1 VPRLSLVRT
10 TSFRLAA
17 IYLLLFTLSAL
28 ALGAFVYLSVRREIL
43 ADFDERIVEETDSLQ
58 HTFARGGRERLA
70 EILEARGRSSGGAL
84 TYGLQSGDGRQL
96 AGSWQAAGRQLAGNL
111 TAPATGAG
119 GPRAGWSELKETE
132 DNEAPEEKPEVLR
145 ALVTPLA
152 DGSILI
158 VGDEQRR
165 ADTAL
170 RDILSAFAWAVG
182 ATIALGVA
190 GGLWLSAQFLRRVD
204 TMRLAAHGIM
214 AGDWGRR
221 IPLTPVNDDLSA
233 LARTLNRL
241 FDRIEKL
248 LLANKHVSADIAHDL
263 RKPLAHVLRR
273 LEEAR
278 LHDAPSKA
286 IRSAL
291 DASIAEIEG
300 VLETFDALLRIGQ
313 IEAGARRA
321 AFKPIDLAE
330 IARDVVEAFQPAAE
344 EGGRTLVSR
353 LDALLPMLGDRE
365 LLTQM
370 IANLLDNALRHTPHG
385 VRIAVAGDQLARGV
399 RLTVEDNGP
408 GVDPRDLPAI
418 FQRFYRADAAR
429 SSPGSGLGLSLVA
442 AIAELHGLEY
452 SASDNHPG
460 LKVTLTTAAR
470 EE

>member
-1 VPRLSLVRT
+1 M
-10 TSFRLAA
+10 
-17 IYLLLFTLSAL
+17 
-28 ALGAFVYLSVRREIL
+28 
-43 ADFDERIVEETDSLQ
+43 
-58 HTFARGGRERLA
+58 
-70 EILEARGRSSGGAL
+70 
-84 TYGLQSGDGRQL
+84 
-96 AGSWQAAGRQLAGNL
+96 
-111 TAPATGAG
+111 
-119 GPRAGWSELKETE
+119 
-132 DNEAPEEKPEVLR
+132 
-145 ALVTPLA
+145 TPLA

-170 RDILSAFAWAVG
+170 RGILSAFAWAVG

-204 TMRLAAHGIM
+204 AMRLAAHGIM

-221 IPLTPVNDDLSA
+221 IPLTSVNDDLSA
-233 LARTLNRL
+233 LARTFNRL

-263 RKPLAHVLRR
+263 RKPLAHILRR

-278 LHDAPSKA
+278 LSDAPSDA
-286 IRSAL
+286 VRSAL
-291 DASIAEIEG
+291 DGSIAEIEG

-330 IARDVVEAFQPAAE
+330 IARDVVEAFQPAAD

-353 LDALLPMLGDRE
+353 LDKPLPMQGDRE

-370 IANLLDNALRHTPHG
+370 IANLLDNALRHTPQG
-385 VRIAVAGDQLARGV
+385 VRIVVAGDQLARGV
-399 RLTVEDNGP
+399 CLTVEDNGP
-408 GVDPRDLPAI
+408 GVNPRDLPAI
-418 FQRFYRADAAR
+418 FQRFYRGDAAR
-429 SSPGSGLGLSLVA
+429 NSPGSGLGLSLVA
-442 AIAELHGLEY
+442 AIAELHGLEC

-460 LKVTLTTAAR
+460 LKVTLTTADQD
-470 EE
+470 E

>member
-1 VPRLSLVRT
+1 
-10 TSFRLAA
+10 
-17 IYLLLFTLSAL
+17 
-28 ALGAFVYLSVRREIL
+28 
-43 ADFDERIVEETDSLQ
+43 
-58 HTFARGGRERLA
+58 
-70 EILEARGRSSGGAL
+70 
-84 TYGLQSGDGRQL
+84 
-96 AGSWQAAGRQLAGNL
+96 
-111 TAPATGAG
+111 
-119 GPRAGWSELKETE
+119 
-132 DNEAPEEKPEVLR
+132 
-145 ALVTPLA
+145 
-152 DGSILI
+152 
-158 VGDEQRR
+158 
-165 ADTAL
+165 
-170 RDILSAFAWAVG
+170 
-182 ATIALGVA
+182 
-190 GGLWLSAQFLRRVD
+190 
-204 TMRLAAHGIM
+204 M
-214 AGDWGRR
+214 
-221 IPLTPVNDDLSA
+221 
-233 LARTLNRL
+233 
-241 FDRIEKL
+241 
-248 LLANKHVSADIAHDL
+248 
-263 RKPLAHVLRR
+263 
-273 LEEAR
+273 
-278 LHDAPSKA
+278 
-286 IRSAL
+286 
-291 DASIAEIEG
+291 
-300 VLETFDALLRIGQ
+300 LETFDALLRIGQ

>member
-10 TSFRLAA
+10 ASFRLAA

-28 ALGAFVYLSVRREIL
+28 VLGAFVYLSVRREIL
-43 ADFDERIVEETDSLQ
+43 ADFDERIVEETDSLERI
-58 HTFARGGRERLA
+58 FAREGRERLT
-70 EILEARGRSSGGAL
+70 EILEARGGSSGGAL
-84 TYGLQSGDGRQL
+84 SYGLQGRDGR
-96 AGSWQAAGRQLAGNL
+96 RLAGNL
-111 TAPATGAG
+111 SAPAACAG

-132 DNEAPEEKPEVLR
+132 DNEASEEKPEVLR

-170 RDILSAFAWAVG
+170 RGILSAFAWAVG

-204 TMRLAAHGIM
+204 AMRLAAHGIM

-221 IPLTPVNDDLSA
+221 IPLTPINDDLSA
-233 LARTLNRL
+233 LARTFNRL

-248 LLANKHVSADIAHDL
+248 LLANKHVSAEIAHDL
-263 RKPLAHVLRR
+263 RKPLAHILRR
-273 LEEAR
+273 LEEGR
-278 LHDAPSKA
+278 LSDAPSDA
-286 IRSAL
+286 VRSAL
-291 DASIAEIEG
+291 DGSIAEIEG

-330 IARDVVEAFQPAAE
+330 IARDVVEAFQPAAD
-344 EGGRTLVSR
+344 EGDRTLVSR
-353 LDALLPMLGDRE
+353 LDKPLPMQGDRE

-370 IANLLDNALRHTPHG
+370 IANLLDNALRHTPQG
-385 VRIAVAGDQLARGV
+385 VRIVVSGDQLAGGV
-399 RLTVEDNGP
+399 CLTVADNGP
-408 GVDPRDLPAI
+408 GADPRDLPAI
-418 FQRFYRADAAR
+418 FQRFYRGDAAR
-429 SSPGSGLGLSLVA
+429 NSPGSGLGLSLVA
-442 AIAELHGLEY
+442 AIAELHGLEC

-460 LKVTLTTAAR
+460 LKLTLTTADQD
-470 EE
+470 E

>member
-1 VPRLSLVRT
+1 M
-10 TSFRLAA
+10 
-17 IYLLLFTLSAL
+17 
-28 ALGAFVYLSVRREIL
+28 
-43 ADFDERIVEETDSLQ
+43 
-58 HTFARGGRERLA
+58 
-70 EILEARGRSSGGAL
+70 
-84 TYGLQSGDGRQL
+84 
-96 AGSWQAAGRQLAGNL
+96 
-111 TAPATGAG
+111 
-119 GPRAGWSELKETE
+119 
-132 DNEAPEEKPEVLR
+132 
-145 ALVTPLA
+145 LVTPLA

-170 RDILSAFAWAVG
+170 RGILSAFAWAVG

-204 TMRLAAHGIM
+204 AMRLAAHGIM

-221 IPLTPVNDDLSA
+221 IPLTPVNDDLTA
-233 LARTLNRL
+233 LARTFNRL

-263 RKPLAHVLRR
+263 RKPLAHILRR

-278 LHDAPSKA
+278 LRDAPSDA

-291 DASIAEIEG
+291 DGSIAEIEG

-330 IARDVVEAFQPAAE
+330 IARDVVEAFQPAAD

-353 LDALLPMLGDRE
+353 LDTPMPMLGDRE

-370 IANLLDNALRHTPHG
+370 IANLLDNALRHTPQG

-408 GVDPRDLPAI
+408 GVDPGLACNLSALLPRGRGAELAGK
-418 FQRFYRADAAR
+418 RARPQPCGGDRGTARSRLLGLGQPSRPQGHADDRRSGRIGQSAGFAGLRRRRPVRARACRRSPWRAPGFPDAAGSPAR
-429 SSPGSGLGLSLVA
+429 PRRGARAPARGCHGREPSAASERKSSPKM
-442 AIAELHGLEY
+442 H
-452 SASDNHPG
+452 
-460 LKVTLTTAAR
+460 R
-470 EE
+470 W

>member
-58 HTFARGGRERLA
+58 RIFAREGRERLA
-70 EILEARGRSSGGAL
+70 EILQARRSSSGGAL
-84 TYGLQSGDGRQL
+84 SYGLQSRG
-96 AGSWQAAGRQLAGNL
+96 GRQLAGNL
-111 TAPATGAG
+111 SARAAGAG
-119 GPRAGWSELKETE
+119 GPRTGWSELKETE

-158 VGDEQRR
+158 VGDERRR

-170 RDILSAFAWAVG
+170 RGILSAFAWAVG

-204 TMRLAAHGIM
+204 AMRLAAHGIM

-221 IPLTPVNDDLSA
+221 IPLTPVNDDLTA
-233 LARTLNRL
+233 LARTFNRL

-263 RKPLAHVLRR
+263 RKPLAHILRR

-278 LHDAPSKA
+278 LSDAHSDA
-286 IRSAL
+286 IRGAL
-291 DASIAEIEG
+291 DGSIAEIEG

-330 IARDVVEAFQPAAE
+330 IARDVVEAFQPAAD

-353 LDALLPMLGDRE
+353 LDTPLPMLGDRE

-370 IANLLDNALRHTPHG
+370 VANLLDNALRHTPQG
-385 VRIAVAGDQLARGV
+385 VRIAVGGDRSAYGV

-408 GVDPRDLPAI
+408 GVDQRDLPAI
-418 FQRFYRADAAR
+418 FQRFYRGDAAR
-429 SSPGSGLGLSLVA
+429 GSPGSGLGLSLVA
-442 AIAELHGLEY
+442 AIAELHGLDC

>member
-1 VPRLSLVRT
+1 VPRLRLVRT
-10 TSFRLAA
+10 TSFRLVA

-43 ADFDERIVEETDSLQ
+43 ADFDERIAEETDSLQ
-58 HTFARGGRERLA
+58 RIFAREGRDRLT
-70 EILEARGRSSGGAL
+70 EILEARGASSGGAL
-84 TYGLQSGDGRQL
+84 IYGLQGRDGR
-96 AGSWQAAGRQLAGNL
+96 RLAGNL
-111 TAPATGAG
+111 SAPAAD
-119 GPRAGWSELKETE
+119 GPRASWSELKETE
-132 DNEAPEEKPEVLR
+132 DNEASEEKPEVLR

-170 RDILSAFAWAVG
+170 RGILSVFAWAVG

-190 GGLWLSAQFLRRVD
+190 GGLWLSAQFLRRID
-204 TMRLAAHGIM
+204 AMRLAAHGIM
-214 AGDWGRR
+214 AGDWARR
-221 IPLTPVNDDLSA
+221 IPLPPVNDDLSA
-233 LARTLNRL
+233 LARTFNRL

-263 RKPLAHVLRR
+263 RKPLAHILRR

-278 LHDAPSKA
+278 PSDAPSDA
-286 IRSAL
+286 VLSAL
-291 DASIAEIEG
+291 DGSIAEIEG

-330 IARDVVEAFQPAAE
+330 IARDVVEAFQPAAD

-353 LDALLPMLGDRE
+353 LDKPLPMHGDRE

-370 IANLLDNALRHTPHG
+370 IANLLDNALRHTPQG

-408 GVDPRDLPAI
+408 GVDPLDLPAI

-429 SSPGSGLGLSLVA
+429 NSPGSGLGLSLVA
-442 AIAELHGLEY
+442 AIAELHGLDC

-460 LKVTLTTAAR
+460 LKVMLTTTDQD
-470 EE
+470 E